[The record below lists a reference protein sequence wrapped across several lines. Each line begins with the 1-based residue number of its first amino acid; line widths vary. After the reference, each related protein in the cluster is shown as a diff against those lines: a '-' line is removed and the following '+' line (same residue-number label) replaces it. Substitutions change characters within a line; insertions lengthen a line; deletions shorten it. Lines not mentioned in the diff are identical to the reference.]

1 MVSLRAGGYA
11 LAVASSVVATPSIV
25 PPAFIKRI
33 IDELHP
39 LEIWLF
45 GSRARGTPGPESDWD
60 LLAVLPDTAR
70 EEDLDIVPLWARLR
84 DLHVKRV
91 ELFPITKSD
100 FDRCRRSLGT
110 LAQIV
115 ASEGVV
121 VYAR

>member
-1 MVSLRAGGYA
+1 MTTAIA
-11 LAVASSVVATPSIV
+11 ASPSVPED
-25 PPAFIKRI
+25 FLKRI
-33 IDELHP
+33 VDELHP

-45 GSRARGTPGPESDWD
+45 GSRARGTARPESDWD
-60 LLAVLPDTAR
+60 LLAVLPDTASS
-70 EEDLDIVPLWARLR
+70 EDLDLVPLWGRLR
-84 DLHVKRV
+84 DLHAKRV

>member
-1 MVSLRAGGYA
+1 
-11 LAVASSVVATPSIV
+11 VASPSTPSATV
-25 PPAFIKRI
+25 PAEFIRRI

-45 GSRARGTPGPESDWD
+45 GSRARGTPRPDSDWD
-60 LLAVLPDTAR
+60 LMAVLPNSAS
-70 EEDLDIVPLWARLR
+70 EEDLDIVPLWQRLS

-91 ELFPITKSD
+91 ELFPITKAD
-100 FDRCRRSLGT
+100 FDRWKVSLGT